1 MTDVFRA
8 AILGIV
14 QGLTEFLPIS
24 SSGHLILVPHVLHWP
39 DFGQT
44 FDVATHLGTLAAL
57 LIYFRADWVSLARSL
72 APGGR
77 AQGSGLRAQSS
88 EPEAEERGPRAGTA
102 TATAPPRVQSAGER
116 RATSATA
123 ASAERR
129 LLWAIVLGCV
139 PAVIAGVFLEKW
151 AETTF
156 RNPLIV
162 AVPMILMALAM
173 AAADRLVRHSRTI
186 DGLGLIDAL
195 WIGCAQALALI
206 PGVSRSG
213 STITAAMALGFRR
226 EDAARF
232 SFLMSA
238 PITAGAALY
247 KLRHIVSDGL
257 PPHERLVFLTGI
269 LASGIVG
276 YLAIA
281 FLLSYLRRGSLMVF
295 VGYRL
300 VLGAAMLAMFWPR
313 GV

>member
-1 MTDVFRA
+1 MNDVLRA
-8 AILGIV
+8 TVLGIV

-39 DFGQT
+39 DFGLA

-57 LIYFRADWVSLARSL
+57 LIYFWADWVNLARGL
-72 APGGR
+72 VRKDQR
-77 AQGSGLRAQSS
+77 A
-88 EPEAEERGPRAGTA
+88 A
-102 TATAPPRVQSAGER
+102 TDDR
-116 RATSATA
+116 
-123 ASAERR
+123 RR
-129 LLWAIVLGCV
+129 LLWAIVIGCI
-139 PAVIAGVFLEKW
+139 PAVIAGLFLEKW
-151 AETTF
+151 AKTIF

-173 AAADRLVRHSRTI
+173 AAADRLFRHSRTLE
-186 DGLGLIDAL
+186 GGHGGPPLRFSDAV

-226 EDAARF
+226 EEAARF

-247 KLRHIVSDGL
+247 ELRHVISDGL
-257 PPHERLVFLTGI
+257 PPHERMVFLAGI

-276 YLAIA
+276 FLAIA
-281 FLLSYLRRGSLMVF
+281 FLLAYLRRGSLMVF
-295 VGYRL
+295 VVYRL
-300 VLGAAMLAMFWPR
+300 ALGAAMLGMFWPR
-313 GV
+313 G